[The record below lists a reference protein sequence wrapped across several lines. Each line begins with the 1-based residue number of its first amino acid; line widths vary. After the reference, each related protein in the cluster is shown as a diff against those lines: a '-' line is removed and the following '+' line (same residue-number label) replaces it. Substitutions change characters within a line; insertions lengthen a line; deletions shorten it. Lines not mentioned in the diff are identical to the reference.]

1 MIMRTEARTRAH
13 KEGFALLQNGAYQDA
28 QKILSETIELHGS
41 HVSLHSDL
49 TFAYYLAG
57 DMGNFRLSVA
67 RLEQEFEHARALLSP
82 RSRILTLVSIAKFCE
97 ELGRVSDALAHIEQ
111 AILLLSPDS
120 SLNPRVRAQKLR
132 LLASFGR
139 EDEVAPLYRDCLHAT
154 EANPQ
159 DLIECFHALLLAEAR
174 LLGLQAAWPRFL
186 ELSKRAELQS
196 ADLRL
201 CLLDLLEI
209 AIEKGD
215 DTGRL
220 AMLEFLSSG
229 PGVGELDAYEG
240 ELFLM
245 ARLPRLAAKDE
256 DFFRWTRSVSP
267 MCHLRLLALEA
278 SRPGGSRDS
287 ARTRLVLALEGF
299 SHQDRQM
306 LVRKW
311 RTVFKVED
319 TFTLEV
325 DPAHHCI
332 KFGQKLLT
340 FNAKAQ
346 PWELLRVLSE
356 LPEGEMEAVLSAL
369 GKGDNESER
378 ESLRIAVLRLNKKLI
393 GLVGLDWV
401 IKFSKQ
407 SVQLN
412 PLVRFQFAKR
422 GS

>member
-1 MIMRTEARTRAH
+1 MYARTEARTRAH
-13 KEGFALLQNGAYQDA
+13 KEGYELLSRGSYQDA
-28 QKILSETIELHGS
+28 QRLLAQTIELHGS

-49 TFAYYLAG
+49 AFAYYLAG
-57 DMGNFRLSVA
+57 DMGNFRLAVS
-67 RLEQEFEHARALLSP
+67 RLEKEFAGARALLSP

-97 ELGRVSDALAHIEQ
+97 ELGRVHDALDNIEQ
-111 AILLLSPDS
+111 AISLLAPDS
-120 SLNPRVRAQKLR
+120 TLVWRVKAQKLR
-132 LLASFGR
+132 VLASFGR
-139 EDEVAPLYRDCLHAT
+139 EDELAPLYHECLHAS

-174 LLGLQAAWPRFL
+174 LLGLSAAWPRFL
-186 ELSKRAELQS
+186 ELSKRADLQA

-209 AIEKGD
+209 ALEKGD
-215 DTGRL
+215 DTSRL

-229 PGVGELDAYEG
+229 PGVGELDAFEG

-245 ARLPRLAAKDE
+245 ARLPKLAAKEE

-278 SRPGGSRDS
+278 TRKHGSRDS
-287 ARTRLVLALEGF
+287 ARNRLVLAIEAF
-299 SHQDRQM
+299 QHQDRQALM
-306 LVRKW
+306 RKW
-311 RTVFKVED
+311 RTVFKVEEP
-319 TFTLEV
+319 FLLEI
-325 DPAHHCI
+325 DRDHLCI

-340 FNAKAQ
+340 FSPKAQ
-346 PWELLRVLSE
+346 PWDLLKVLSE
-356 LPEGEMEAVLSAL
+356 NPEGRMETVLAAL

-378 ESLRIAVLRLNKKLI
+378 ESLRIASLRLNKKLL

-401 IKFSKQ
+401 LKFSKQ

-412 PLVRFQFAKR
+412 PLVRIRFL
-422 GS
+422 